1 MMIHITKTS
10 EGCTT
15 LHLRLE
21 GMLDDAHA
29 GALRDVIEEAKAG
42 KILSFVLDCA
52 GMTGAD
58 GTGLDLL
65 RSLKEGGAT
74 FHDLPVAIAWHLGL
88 LHTTRSGNT
97 QPS

>member
-1 MMIHITKTS
+1 MIHITTTS

-29 GALRDVIEEAKAG
+29 VALRDVIDEARASG
-42 KILSFVLDCA
+42 IRAFVLDCA
-52 GMTGAD
+52 GMTGAE

-65 RSLKEGGAT
+65 RALKQGGAT
-74 FHDLPVAIAWHLGL
+74 FRDLPVTLAWHLGL
-88 LHTTRSGNT
+88 LHTTQSGSI

>member
-1 MMIHITKTS
+1 MIHITKTS
-10 EGCTT
+10 EGSTT

-29 GALRDVIEEAKAG
+29 GALRDVVAEARAG
-42 KILSFVLDCA
+42 QITHFVLDCA

-58 GTGLDLL
+58 GAGIDLL
-65 RSLKEGGAT
+65 RTLKEDGAT
-74 FHDLPVAIAWHLGL
+74 FRDLPVTLAWHLGL
-88 LHTTRSGNT
+88 LHTTHSGST